1 MGSRFTPEHLLGGT
15 SQVQERE
22 GTSSSEGLRL
32 ETKVSLRPTKLDPTK
47 LNFQLSDTRSVKLD
61 VGTNHS
67 KRQKSL
73 PEPQGLLSEPILC
86 PRAGR
91 ENFGPEAEINTQ
103 TTVLLYVCCIQSGIQ
118 HVRVVANGDATKQSR
133 CLPLQVFA
141 FNRQYTRPMGVMQI
155 GVARTSNEAVRAKLN
170 ETLLSDLYP
179 FYIYFYVYMCLC
191 IFSRLCL
198 CTYIYTCNEISS
210 KSYLYLC
217 LE

>member
-1 MGSRFTPEHLLGGT
+1 M
-15 SQVQERE
+15 
-22 GTSSSEGLRL
+22 
-32 ETKVSLRPTKLDPTK
+32 SLRPTKLDPTK
-47 LNFQLSDTRSVKLD
+47 LNFQLSDTRSVKLN
-61 VGTNHS
+61 VGTNYS

-86 PRAGR
+86 PRAGS

-103 TTVLLYVCCIQSGIQ
+103 TTVVYVCCIQSGIQ

-170 ETLLSDLYP
+170 ETFLVIYILSISTSMSTCVSVSLVG
-179 FYIYFYVYMCLC
+179 FG
-191 IFSRLCL
+191 L
-198 CTYIYTCNEISS
+198 CTYIYTYNEISS
-210 KSYLYLC
+210 KSNLYLC